1 MKLKSSDIEWTVFLF
16 IVCSVFHWA
25 GHNPIRWWWAFV
37 PLAFV
42 LAARQV
48 N

>member
-1 MKLKSSDIEWTVFLF
+1 MRIKSSDIEWTVLLF

-25 GHNPIRWWWAFV
+25 GHNPIRWWMAFV
-37 PLAFV
+37 PLAIA
-42 LAARQV
+42 LAARQA